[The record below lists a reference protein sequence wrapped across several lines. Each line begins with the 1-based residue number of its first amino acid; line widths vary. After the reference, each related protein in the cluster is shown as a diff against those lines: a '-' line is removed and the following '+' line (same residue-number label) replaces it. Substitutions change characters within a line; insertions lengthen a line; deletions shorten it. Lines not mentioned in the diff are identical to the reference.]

1 MQNAHERFGTLE
13 FIKRTKDTTTRVR
26 VYIDRVV
33 LETAKDERG
42 QAATHL
48 VSMIGGDAEI
58 GALWAAVTEGA
69 LFHIQLPGGTPI
81 AASLGLEAQCFRGS
95 VAIPGRKRPAR
106 HLVAVSAEVAKTKP
120 GADCEGARTILCG
133 DDPMFMLYR
142 VASRYGL
149 PVVPEWAP
157 WFMREL
163 NQRKAIRPLTG
174 LGCSPV
180 LVSGNKPTFLKW
192 IGKAL
197 REGLIHI
204 PKENGSITWKLP
216 TNFLAPSAPEVEMSV
231 RTAT

>member
-1 MQNAHERFGTLE
+1 
-13 FIKRTKDTTTRVR
+13 
-26 VYIDRVV
+26 
-33 LETAKDERG
+33 
-42 QAATHL
+42 
-48 VSMIGGDAEI
+48 MIGGDAEI

-81 AASLGLEAQCFRGS
+81 AASLSLDAQCFRGS
-95 VAIPGRKRPAR
+95 MAIPGRKRPAR

-120 GADCEGARTILCG
+120 GADREGARTILCEE
-133 DDPMFMLYR
+133 DPMFMLYR

-163 NQRKAIRPLTG
+163 SQRKAIRPLTG

-180 LVSGNKPTFLKW
+180 LLSGTKATFLKW

-204 PKENGSITWKLP
+204 PKETCSITWKLP
-216 TNFLAPSAPEVEMSV
+216 TNFLAPSAPEVEVSA
-231 RTAT
+231 RAAT